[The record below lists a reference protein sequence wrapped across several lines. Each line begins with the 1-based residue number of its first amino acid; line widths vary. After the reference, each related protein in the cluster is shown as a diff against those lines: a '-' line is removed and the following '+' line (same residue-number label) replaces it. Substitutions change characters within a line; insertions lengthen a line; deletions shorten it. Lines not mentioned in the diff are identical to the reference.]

1 MRRGGIFAGTAVS
14 DFMRGRGCWRAP
26 ALAGLLSLAGAAAA
40 GDAERGRTLAATC
53 LGCHGVPSY
62 TNVYPTYRV
71 PKLGGQHPAYL
82 IAALQAYRSGERRHA
97 TMRAHAARFSDAELA
112 DIAAYLSALP

>member
-1 MRRGGIFAGTAVS
+1 
-14 DFMRGRGCWRAP
+14 MRGRGFFRPP
-26 ALAGLLSLAGAAAA
+26 ALAGLLLLAGAAPAA
-40 GDAERGRTLAATC
+40 DAERGRQLSATC

-71 PKLGGQHPAYL
+71 PKLGGQHPEYL
-82 IAALQAYRSGERRHA
+82 AAALKAYRTGERRHA
-97 TMRAHAARFSDAELA
+97 TMQAHAARFSDAELA

>member
-1 MRRGGIFAGTAVS
+1 
-14 DFMRGRGCWRAP
+14 MRGREFLRAP
-26 ALAGLLSLAGAAAA
+26 ALAGLLLLAGAAPA
-40 GDAERGRTLAATC
+40 GDAERGRELAATC

-71 PKLGGQHPAYL
+71 PKLGGQHPEYL
-82 IAALQAYRSGERRHA
+82 VAALRAYRDGARRHE
-97 TMRAHAARFSDAELA
+97 TMRAHAARFTDAELA

>member
-1 MRRGGIFAGTAVS
+1 
-14 DFMRGRGCWRAP
+14 MRGRGFFRPP
-26 ALAGLLSLAGAAAA
+26 ALAGLLLAGAAPAA
-40 GDAERGRTLAATC
+40 DAERGRQLSATC

-71 PKLGGQHPAYL
+71 PKLGGQHPEYL
-82 IAALQAYRSGERRHA
+82 VAALRAYQSGERRHA
-97 TMRAHAARFSDAELA
+97 TMQAHAARFSGAELA